1 MSAEVATQP
10 TVEAS
15 DTTSKPGEDPF
26 AAQRTEGD
34 APFGGQKLDGVAGS
48 DDMAVPVGDS
58 VAPTQE
64 KATRR
69 TSREWDAS
77 KVPPSQF
84 QKRKGSVYATPSSRD
99 GHAHDKTRDQAYHDA
114 LKKEKKGWTSI
125 FKKSDKTEEK
135 K

>member
-1 MSAEVATQP
+1 MSAEVASHP
-10 TVEAS
+10 TIEVS

-26 AAQRTEGD
+26 AAQRTEGGN
-34 APFGGQKLDGVAGS
+34 PFGQKLDGVAGS
-48 DDMAVPVGDS
+48 DGMALQAGDS
-58 VAPTQE
+58 AGASQD

-99 GHAHDKTRDQAYHDA
+99 SHAHDKTRDQTYHDA